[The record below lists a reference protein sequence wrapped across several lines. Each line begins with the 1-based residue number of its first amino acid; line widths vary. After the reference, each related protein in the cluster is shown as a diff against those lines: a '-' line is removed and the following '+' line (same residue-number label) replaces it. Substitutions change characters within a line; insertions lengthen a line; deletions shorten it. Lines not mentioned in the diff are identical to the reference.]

1 MAVDADDQTPLCVAK
16 TSKILDVLLS
26 KTNAE
31 KINGMSSDNRLFEI
45 IIRDHPASISTY
57 LDLMVE
63 KV

>member
-1 MAVDADDQTPLCVAK
+1 MTVDADDETPLCVAK
-16 TSKILDVLLS
+16 TSEILDVLLS

-31 KINGMSSDNRLFEI
+31 KINGMSLDNCLFEN
-45 IIRDHPASISTY
+45 IIRNHPASISTY